1 MGLKLFV
8 RRKALRVSTIPQSA
22 SLTAPFAQ
30 GSLRVGGQLAVTTLC
45 TREPGAEFT
54 SAAYVKSAKVPT
66 AAWPLWDV
74 DNSVETV

>member
-1 MGLKLFV
+1 MVVLFFRLSLI
-8 RRKALRVSTIPQSA
+8 RRRFGVTSVLRSKT
-22 SLTAPFAQ
+22 LAQ
-30 GSLRVGGQLAVTTLC
+30 AG
-45 TREPGAEFT
+45 FT